1 MGRGKIEIKKIENP
15 TSRQVTFSKRRGG
28 LLKKAHELAV
38 LCDAEVALIVFSSTG
53 KLFEFSS
60 SGSMQDI
67 LERYSKC
74 PDGVQTGSNSELMGH
89 EIVKLRQQ
97 LERLQSTY
105 RHMLGEDLSMLT
117 VPELL
122 QLEQQLAMGSSRVQ
136 ARKNQLLLEEIED
149 LQRKVK
155 ADAEE
160 WAQIQ
165 GVLKHIKD
173 EMKTLQQNC
182 DNWEQRALH
191 AESKSAILQIEE
203 EKWRVQAQLSQQKI
217 KDLELE
223 MAQVCARMKGLKSQ
237 FVCEQGP
244 FLQAGGN
251 HAYVLV
257 LKPVLREST
266 SDICTCNIS
275 ADFEE
280 CHECAKWCQMPL
292 TQNRSTGKFLCNAC
306 ASNAFK
312 FDDTEQCMACGSLQ
326 RVADSQMVATPRVQ
340 SPLQKS
346 TMEVSRENDR
356 RGAGCSPRSQSN
368 LSLDGPPKAKDER
381 LLSSTSEMTISEVE
395 RSLKQKWFKQRKPSR
410 RSNSAYSSDTSL
422 QENNANVHVQPNS
435 TRGRTDGRYSVKMSR
450 PPSASNL
457 KVSPPHLFQERLP
470 LSEMRRN
477 TVHER

>member
-1 MGRGKIEIKKIENP
+1 MEHGEIALVADDAGNHVSATTAGGGRGADGGGGDGRVKKESW
-15 TSRQVTFSKRRGG
+15 TALLQSKCEVLGME
-28 LLKKAHELAV
+28 KELAMQRWRQQCMEMAKATEMV
-38 LCDAEVALIVFSSTG
+38 QTLR
-53 KLFEFSS
+53 
-60 SGSMQDI
+60 GSVETI
-67 LERYSKC
+67 LEATMRGAASAPCTPNRKKEE
-74 PDGVQTGSNSELMGH
+74 DGGVDRFHKFQQLKMFREPQQQHKGKTKGDRMLLQETQ
-89 EIVKLRQQ
+89 VDDRQQ
-97 LERLQSTY
+97 KETIDKIVTQ
-105 RHMLGEDLSMLT
+105 
-117 VPELL
+117 
-122 QLEQQLAMGSSRVQ
+122 
-136 ARKNQLLLEEIED
+136 
-149 LQRKVK
+149 VK

-191 AESKSAILQIEE
+191 AESKSAILQIE
-203 EKWRVQAQLSQQKI
+203 
-217 KDLELE
+217 
-223 MAQVCARMKGLKSQ
+223 
-237 FVCEQGP
+237 GP
-244 FLQAGGN
+244 FLQAGGK

-275 ADFEE
+275 GDFEE
-280 CHECAKWCQMPL
+280 CQECAKWCQMPL

-312 FDDTEQCMACGSLQ
+312 FDDTEQCMGCGSLQ

-346 TMEVSRENDR
+346 TMEVSRVNDR

-368 LSLDGPPKAKDER
+368 LSPDGPPKAKDER
-381 LLSSTSEMTISEVE
+381 ILSGTSEMTISEVE
-395 RSLKQKWFKQRKPSR
+395 RSLKQKWFKQRKPNR

-457 KVSPPHLFQERLP
+457 KVSPPHLFQEQLP

>member
-60 SGSMQDI
+60 PGSIQDI

-97 LERLQSTY
+97 LERLQSTF

-149 LQRKVK
+149 LQRK
-155 ADAEE
+155 
-160 WAQIQ
+160 
-165 GVLKHIKD
+165 
-173 EMKTLQQNC
+173 
-182 DNWEQRALH
+182 
-191 AESKSAILQIEE
+191 E

-223 MAQVCARMKGLKSQ
+223 MAQVCTRMKELKSQ

-244 FLQAGGN
+244 FLQAGGK

-275 ADFEE
+275 GDFEE
-280 CHECAKWCQMPL
+280 CQECAKWCQMPW

-312 FDDTEQCMACGSLQ
+312 FDDTEQCMGCGSLQ
-326 RVADSQMVATPRVQ
+326 RVADSQMVAIPRVQ

-346 TMEVSRENDR
+346 TMEVSRVNDR
-356 RGAGCSPRSQSN
+356 SGAGCSPRSQSN
-368 LSLDGPPKAKDER
+368 LSPDGPPKAKDER

-450 PPSASNL
+450 PPPSASNL

>member
-1 MGRGKIEIKKIENP
+1 MEHGEIALVADDAGNHVSATTAGGGRGADGGGGDGRVKKESW
-15 TSRQVTFSKRRGG
+15 TALLQSKCEVLGME
-28 LLKKAHELAV
+28 KELAMQRWRQQCMEMAKATEMV
-38 LCDAEVALIVFSSTG
+38 QTLR
-53 KLFEFSS
+53 
-60 SGSMQDI
+60 GSVETI
-67 LERYSKC
+67 LEATMRGAASAPCTPNRKKEE
-74 PDGVQTGSNSELMGH
+74 DGGVDRFHKFQQLKMFREPQQQGKTKGDRMLLQETQ
-89 EIVKLRQQ
+89 VDDRQQ
-97 LERLQSTY
+97 KETIDKIVTQ
-105 RHMLGEDLSMLT
+105 
-117 VPELL
+117 
-122 QLEQQLAMGSSRVQ
+122 
-136 ARKNQLLLEEIED
+136 
-149 LQRKVK
+149 VK

-191 AESKSAILQIEE
+191 AESKSAILQIE
-203 EKWRVQAQLSQQKI
+203 
-217 KDLELE
+217 
-223 MAQVCARMKGLKSQ
+223 
-237 FVCEQGP
+237 GP
-244 FLQAGGN
+244 FLQAGGK

-275 ADFEE
+275 GDFEE
-280 CHECAKWCQMPL
+280 CQECAKWCQMPL

-312 FDDTEQCMACGSLQ
+312 FDDTEQCMGCGSLQ

-346 TMEVSRENDR
+346 TMEVSRVNDR

-368 LSLDGPPKAKDER
+368 LSPDGPPKAKDER
-381 LLSSTSEMTISEVE
+381 ILSGTSEMTISEVE
-395 RSLKQKWFKQRKPSR
+395 RSLKQKWFKQRKPNR

-457 KVSPPHLFQERLP
+457 KVSPPHLFQEQLP

>member
-1 MGRGKIEIKKIENP
+1 M
-15 TSRQVTFSKRRGG
+15 
-28 LLKKAHELAV
+28 
-38 LCDAEVALIVFSSTG
+38 
-53 KLFEFSS
+53 
-60 SGSMQDI
+60 
-67 LERYSKC
+67 
-74 PDGVQTGSNSELMGH
+74 
-89 EIVKLRQQ
+89 
-97 LERLQSTY
+97 
-105 RHMLGEDLSMLT
+105 
-117 VPELL
+117 
-122 QLEQQLAMGSSRVQ
+122 
-136 ARKNQLLLEEIED
+136 
-149 LQRKVK
+149 
-155 ADAEE
+155 
-160 WAQIQ
+160 
-165 GVLKHIKD
+165 
-173 EMKTLQQNC
+173 
-182 DNWEQRALH
+182 
-191 AESKSAILQIEE
+191 
-203 EKWRVQAQLSQQKI
+203 QAQLSQQKI

-223 MAQVCARMKGLKSQ
+223 MAQVCTRMKELKSQ

-244 FLQAGGN
+244 FLQAGGK

-275 ADFEE
+275 GDFEE
-280 CHECAKWCQMPL
+280 CQECAKWCQMPL

-312 FDDTEQCMACGSLQ
+312 FDDTEQCMGCGSLQ

-346 TMEVSRENDR
+346 TMEVSRVNDR

-368 LSLDGPPKAKDER
+368 LSPDGPPKAKDER
-381 LLSSTSEMTISEVE
+381 ILSGTSEMTISEVE
-395 RSLKQKWFKQRKPSR
+395 RSLKQKWFKQRKPNR

>member
-1 MGRGKIEIKKIENP
+1 M
-15 TSRQVTFSKRRGG
+15 
-28 LLKKAHELAV
+28 
-38 LCDAEVALIVFSSTG
+38 
-53 KLFEFSS
+53 
-60 SGSMQDI
+60 
-67 LERYSKC
+67 
-74 PDGVQTGSNSELMGH
+74 
-89 EIVKLRQQ
+89 
-97 LERLQSTY
+97 
-105 RHMLGEDLSMLT
+105 
-117 VPELL
+117 
-122 QLEQQLAMGSSRVQ
+122 
-136 ARKNQLLLEEIED
+136 
-149 LQRKVK
+149 
-155 ADAEE
+155 
-160 WAQIQ
+160 AQI
-165 GVLKHIKD
+165 
-173 EMKTLQQNC
+173 
-182 DNWEQRALH
+182 
-191 AESKSAILQIEE
+191 
-203 EKWRVQAQLSQQKI
+203 
-217 KDLELE
+217 
-223 MAQVCARMKGLKSQ
+223 CARMKGLKSQ

-251 HAYVLV
+251 HDYVLV

-292 TQNRSTGKFLCNAC
+292 TQNQSTGKFLCNAC

-346 TMEVSRENDR
+346 TMEVSRVNDR
-356 RGAGCSPRSQSN
+356 RRAGCSPRSQSN
-368 LSLDGPPKAKDER
+368 LSPDGPPKAKDER
-381 LLSSTSEMTISEVE
+381 LLSSTTSEMTISEVE

-422 QENNANVHVQPNS
+422 QENNVNVHFQPNS
-435 TRGRTDGRYSVKMSR
+435 TRGRTDGRYLVKMSR